1 MGHFMRRESIVSCW
15 MHWEKYIE
23 LTFDSKRGLH
33 CITGKI
39 HVGMPMAMPMPIP
52 RFPNGRP
59 RAIYSCHNFN
69 RFDNLKRW
77 KLNKVLTTYYYTFL
91 NKKCS
96 INQENLWKKNNKKQN
111 TIANT
116 EAELILRI
124 FLIFCPIWAWMFL

>member
-39 HVGMPMAMPMPIP
+39 HVGMPMAMPMPLP

-116 EAELILRI
+116 EAELSLRI